1 MTFETIFFYTFS
13 IIALTSAIFVIY
25 STNTIYSAFF
35 LILVFTSSTGLLLI
49 SEIEFLSIM
58 LIIIYVG
65 AITVLFLF
73 VIMMLDIN
81 ILIDKKKLNT
91 NFGYLPI
98 IFLISFI
105 FFLETLLMFSKV
117 FTSYYHLINNSFFT
131 QIVNNLFFFR
141 DRLITENVEIF
152 LDEKPFLKNFINQLD
167 AITNVETIGQVLYS
181 YFFFFFLTS
190 GIILLIALI
199 GAVTLTKKEKKKTYK
214 QKIYKQLSRNS
225 LKAIFNL
232 YSHKNS

>member
-1 MTFETIFFYTFS
+1 MNFETLFFYTFS
-13 IIALTSAIFVIY
+13 TIVLISAIFVIY

-35 LILVFTSSTGLLLI
+35 LILVFINSSGLLIL

-81 ILIDKKKLNT
+81 ILIDKNKINN

-105 FFLETLLMFSKV
+105 FFLETFVMFSKI
-117 FTSYYHLINNSFFT
+117 FSSYYHLINNSFFNYKYR
-131 QIVNNLFFFR
+131 V
-141 DRLITENVEIF
+141 LIDYFSNKPGIYVYYDI
-152 LDEKPFLKNFINQLD
+152 KPFLKRFITELD
-167 AITNVETIGQVLYS
+167 TITNIADIKTIVEKV
-181 YFFFFFLTS
+181 
-190 GIILLIALI
+190 
-199 GAVTLTKKEKKKTYK
+199 
-214 QKIYKQLSRNS
+214 
-225 LKAIFNL
+225 
-232 YSHKNS
+232 

>member
-1 MTFETIFFYTFS
+1 MNFETIFFYTFS

-49 SEIEFLSIM
+49 SEVEFLSII

-81 ILIDKKKLNT
+81 VLIDKKNT
-91 NFGYLPI
+91 NKNFGYLPI

-105 FFLETLLMFSKV
+105 FFLETFLIFSKI
-117 FTSYYHLINNSFFT
+117 FTSYYHLINNSFFI
-131 QIVNNLFFFR
+131 QKINNLFYFK
-141 DRLITENVEIF
+141 DRLIGNDIEIF
-152 LDEKPFLKNFINQLD
+152 ITAKPFVKNFINQLD
-167 AITNVETIGQVLYS
+167 AITNIETLGQVLYS
-181 YFFFFFLTS
+181 YFFLFFLIS

-199 GAVTLTKKEKKKTYK
+199 GAVTLTKKEQKKTYK

-225 LKAIFNL
+225 LKAIFNV
-232 YSHKNS
+232 K

>member
-1 MTFETIFFYTFS
+1 MNFEIIFFYTFS

-49 SEIEFLSIM
+49 SEVEFLSII

-81 ILIDKKKLNT
+81 VLIDKTKINN

-98 IFLISFI
+98 VFLISFI
-105 FFLETLLMFSKV
+105 FFLETFLMFSKL
-117 FTSYYHLINNSFFT
+117 FTSYSHLINNSFFM
-131 QIVNNLFFFR
+131 QKVNNLFFFR
-141 DRLITENVEIF
+141 DRVTGKFEIF
-152 LDEKPFLKNFINQLD
+152 IDVKPFLKNFITQLD
-167 AITNVETIGQVLYS
+167 SITNIETIGQVLYS
-181 YFFFFFLTS
+181 YFFLFFLIA

-199 GAVTLTKKEKKKTYK
+199 GAVTLTTKERKKTYK

-225 LKAIFNL
+225 LKAIFNV
-232 YSHKNS
+232 SSSKFF